1 MFYMSV
7 YSESDYK
14 FFSDFKSDI
23 DSLSKLHLSNQSKI
37 NFLNQ
42 IYNSDGDVL
51 LRMKKL
57 GVDKAVKEFLVY
69 SESFLNALGGFP
81 N

>member
-1 MFYMSV
+1 MSNW
-7 YSESDYK
+7 SDSDYE

-23 DSLSKLHLSNQSKI
+23 DRLSKIHLSTQSKI

-42 IYNSDGDVL
+42 ISNSDGDVL

-69 SESFLNALGGFP
+69 SESFLNALGGSP
-81 N
+81 S